1 MSFRRFTFHET
12 PPILR
17 AAVPNT
23 YPRRGHQHLTAQEH
37 RPRRQI
43 ETETATGKHRTRP
56 CEADDQLTI
65 TTVNE
70 FYELPVDPS
79 QISDTCREIETLMKP
94 VWEEVARS
102 QERAGRRETLNIEAQ
117 KRGDTTRRRIV
128 RADSTQHV
136 APRPA
141 DIIITV
147 ERALGRESESVAAAV
162 AATTSEL
169 EDLTIGELRVP
180 RRCTR
185 RHRYTRADFTGHH
198 QTTHPNYHPG

>member
-1 MSFRRFTFHET
+1 MSFRRFNFHET

-17 AAVPNT
+17 AAAPNT

-37 RPRRQI
+37 RPRRQT
-43 ETETATGKHRTRP
+43 ETETTINEHRTHPR
-56 CEADDQLTI
+56 EVDDQLTI
-65 TTVNE
+65 TTAIE

-79 QISDTCREIETLMKP
+79 QLSDTCRETATLGYQM
-94 VWEEVARS
+94 
-102 QERAGRRETLNIEAQ
+102 RAEPLETLNVNAQ
-117 KRGDTTRRRIV
+117 THTDTTRRRIV

-147 ERALGRESESVAAAV
+147 ERALGRESESVAAV
-162 AATTSEL
+162 AATTSEQ
-169 EDLTIGELRVP
+169 EDLTIGELQVP

-185 RHRYTRADFTGHH
+185 RHRYTRVDITRSH
-198 QTTHPNYHPG
+198 QTTHLNYHPG